1 MKEPDKHST
10 RPDLPSGSY
19 TIPGQNPFTNSLQ
32 YVGNGAHFPS
42 GSVVVASLEDPNAI
56 LPLTSWLHV
65 LGWIDQA
72 GHALVAVN
80 VEGAGVNLSNSI
92 KVNWMILPPGGTVS
106 AP

>member
-1 MKEPDKHST
+1 MKFPDNHSN

-32 YVGNGAHFPS
+32 YVGNGAHFPP
-42 GSVVVASLEDPNAI
+42 GSVVLASLEDPNSV
-56 LPLTSWLHV
+56 LPLTKWLNV
-65 LGWIDQA
+65 TGWLDSA

-80 VEGAGVNLSNSI
+80 VEGAGVPLANSI
-92 KVNWMILPPGGTVS
+92 NVNWMILPPGGTVS

>member
-32 YVGNGAHFPS
+32 YVGNGAHFPP
-42 GSVVVASLEDPNAI
+42 GSVVVASLADPNNV
-56 LPLTSWLHV
+56 LPLTKWLNV
-65 LGWIDQA
+65 TAWLDSA

-80 VEGAGVNLSNSI
+80 VEGAGVVLGNSI
-92 KVNWMILPPGGTVS
+92 NVNWMVLPPGGTVS